1 MTKHIVMKEAF
12 HGKAHSVSVC
22 CALSLSPK
30 KYMQA
35 IRLFTQNF
43 ATFSNHFGKYTQAII
58 CHSSPLK
65 LSAAPG
71 GGRSLT
77 VTRLCHLKCFCQLK
91 RPRQLKCVCPSVRT
105 CDRSWS
111 FHTLS
116 VSGKTFLDKFIPLKQ
131 LTPAT
136 QCCKIYIGRSMLRP
150 FQGTAEDIDR
160 GHGWGSFRQQSQPK
174 ACLGML

>member
-1 MTKHIVMKEAF
+1 
-12 HGKAHSVSVC
+12 
-22 CALSLSPK
+22 
-30 KYMQA
+30 MQA

-43 ATFSNHFGKYTQAII
+43 ATFSSHFGKYTQAII

-174 ACLGML
+174 ACLEMLWLVYSVYIVMGQIKGWQL

>member
-1 MTKHIVMKEAF
+1 MTK

-22 CALSLSPK
+22 CALIEFRPKTLQHFQIILENTRRPSFATEVICSSWRREKLPQFNGDTSLSFKVLLPVK
-30 KYMQA
+30 
-35 IRLFTQNF
+35 T
-43 ATFSNHFGKYTQAII
+43 
-58 CHSSPLK
+58 SPPVK
-65 LSAAPG
+65 
-71 GGRSLT
+71 
-77 VTRLCHLKCFCQLK
+77 V
-91 RPRQLKCVCPSVRT
+91 CVPSVRT

-160 GHGWGSFRQQSQPK
+160 GHGWGSFRQQYQPK

>member
-1 MTKHIVMKEAF
+1 MNLEDKTYSYEGSISWEGTF
-12 HGKAHSVSVC
+12 GVSLLC
-22 CALSLSPK
+22 IEFKPK
-30 KYMQA
+30 TLQHFQ
-35 IRLFTQNF
+35 IILENTRRPSF
-43 ATFSNHFGKYTQAII
+43 ATPP
-58 CHSSPLK
+58 PLK

-174 ACLGML
+174 ASHLVSGDVVISV

>member
-1 MTKHIVMKEAF
+1 MTKRIVMKEAF

-30 KYMQA
+30 KIHAGHQA
-35 IRLFTQNF
+35 IHPKLCNIFKSF
-43 ATFSNHFGKYTQAII
+43 WKIHAGH
-58 CHSSPLK
+58 HLPLK

-160 GHGWGSFRQQSQPK
+160 GHGWGSFRQQLQPK
-174 ACLGML
+174 ASHLVSGDD

>member
-1 MTKHIVMKEAF
+1 MKEAF

-22 CALSLSPK
+22 CTLSLGQKLCNIFKSFLK
-30 KYMQA
+30 IHA
-35 IRLFTQNF
+35 GHHL
-43 ATFSNHFGKYTQAII
+43 
-58 CHSSPLK
+58 PLK

-174 ACLGML
+174 ASHLVSGDVVISV